1 MIQQEEEWT
10 EHRGERSWHGW
21 LESQLRAEGSTSY
34 WGGAALIQGLLSL
47 SVPMSTCHHVII
59 TSISNF
65 SGDKPTK
72 LRIGFS
78 GDKPCLF
85 IIHFAEKMR
94 TMGISCTG
102 SPHLQYWFLGA
113 NLEFGV

>member
-10 EHRGERSWHGW
+10 EHRGERSWHGYW
-21 LESQLRAEGSTSY
+21 ESQLGAEGSTSCLG
-34 WGGAALIQGLLSL
+34 WGSPNPGATFYL
-47 SVPMSTCHHVII
+47 VPMSTCHHVIT
-59 TSISNF
+59 TSVSNF

-94 TMGISCTG
+94 TMGISQAIWVQPTSSILVSGC
-102 SPHLQYWFLGA
+102 
-113 NLEFGV
+113 